1 MTKDDKEI
9 RDRRQELS
17 WLQRCLTDGKIS
29 RRAFVGRA
37 TALGITTALASSLAS
52 HAVKAAAP
60 KKGGTFS
67 LAMGH
72 GDTSDTIDPA
82 TLLNGY
88 QWAMGYAYRNTLTQ
102 VAAGGKLDP
111 CLAESWEAS
120 DDAKQWYFTLR
131 QGVEFH
137 DGKSLT
143 TDDVI
148 ASINHHRT
156 EDTKSFIKPIAA
168 EIEDVVADG
177 PNKIVC
183 KLSAG
188 NADFP
193 YMLASAGFL
202 ICPAKEDGTIDW
214 QSGNGTGGYKLTKYE
229 PGVSAHL
236 TRNPNY
242 WRDDRA
248 HVDEVNFLT
257 IHDASAR
264 TNAFLTGEV
273 DVIDQVDL
281 KTVERLS
288 KKSGVHVEE
297 TTGPRHYVLAMRVG
311 IAPYDNK
318 DVRLALKYA
327 MNREELLQ
335 KILRGHGK
343 IGNDNPIGTSYRYF
357 DPNLEQIAYDPDK
370 AKFHLKQA
378 GLDSLDVKLSA
389 ADAAFTGA
397 VDTAVLY
404 REHAKA
410 AGINIEVVREP
421 NDGYWSNV
429 NGKKPFSAS
438 YWGGYTTE
446 TEMFATGYTPG
457 AAWNETNYD
466 NPDFMA
472 LLNQAKAELDE
483 GKRGGMFSELQR
495 ILRDDGGII
504 VPFFANDILA
514 RSDRVA
520 HGELASDRGFDG
532 RHIIERWWVA

>member
-1 MTKDDKEI
+1 MNPHKSKN
-9 RDRRQELS
+9 LG
-17 WLQRCLTDGKIS
+17 LQDLFADGTIS
-29 RRAFVGRA
+29 RRAFMGRA
-37 TALGITTALASSLAS
+37 AALGLTTTLVSGLAGRA
-52 HAVKAAAP
+52 AKAETP
-60 KKGGTFS
+60 KKGGTLN

-82 TLLNGY
+82 ALLSGY
-88 QWAMGYAYRNTLTQ
+88 QWALGYAYRNTLTQ

-111 CLAESWEAS
+111 CLAESWDSS
-120 DDAKQWYFTLR
+120 DDATAWYFNLR

-137 DGKSLT
+137 DGKPLT
-143 TDDVI
+143 TDDII

-168 EIEDVVADG
+168 EIEDVTADG
-177 PNKIVC
+177 PTKVVC
-183 KLSAG
+183 KLKSG
-188 NADFP
+188 NVDFP

-202 ICPAKEDGTIDW
+202 ICPAKDDGTIDW
-214 QSGNGTGGYKLTKYE
+214 ESGNGTGGYVLKNYE
-229 PGVSAHL
+229 PGVSSYL
-236 TRNPNY
+236 VRNPNY

-248 HVDEVNFLT
+248 HVDDVNFLT
-257 IHDASAR
+257 IHDSAAR
-264 TNAFLTGEV
+264 TNALLTGEI

-281 KTVERLS
+281 KTIARLE
-288 KKSGVHVEE
+288 KQSGIQVEE
-297 TTGPRHYVLAMRVG
+297 TSGPRHYLFAMRVG
-311 IAPYDNK
+311 MPPFDNN

-327 MNREELLQ
+327 MDREELLQ
-335 KILRGHGK
+335 KILQGHGR
-343 IGNDNPIGTSYRYF
+343 IGNDQPIGVSYAFY
-357 DPNLEQIAYDPDK
+357 DPNLEQITYDPEK

-378 GLDSLDVKLSA
+378 GLASLDVQLSA

-404 REHAKA
+404 REQAAK

-446 TEMFATGYTPG
+446 SEMFATGYTPG
-457 AAWNETNYD
+457 AAWNETNFD
-466 NPDFMA
+466 NPAFTK
-472 LLNQAKAELDE
+472 LLNEAKAELDTA
-483 GKRGGMFSELQR
+483 KRAEMLSELQR
-495 ILRDDGGII
+495 ILRDEGGVI

-520 HGELASDRGFDG
+520 HGELAADRGFDG